1 MSSCSNYCSKWFMMV
16 YIEVPKVVLYG
27 FIFIFLRI
35 NPKFSECVY
44 ILDLF
49 ITQLEIDFLYLKFEP
64 LCIQISKHK
73 NRHKQSI
80 LNILWT

>member
-1 MSSCSNYCSKWFMMV
+1 MMV

-49 ITQLEIDFLYLKFEP
+49 ITQLEIDFLYVKFKP

-73 NRHKQSI
+73 VRHKYVLKYTHPFGLFVNTFPCQ
-80 LNILWT
+80 